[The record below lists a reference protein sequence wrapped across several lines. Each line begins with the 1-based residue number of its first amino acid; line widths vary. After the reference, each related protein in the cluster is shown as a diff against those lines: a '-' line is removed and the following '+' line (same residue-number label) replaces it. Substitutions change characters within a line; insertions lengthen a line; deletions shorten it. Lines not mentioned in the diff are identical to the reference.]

1 MVLFFLVKL
10 QIDKFK
16 SRERDIP
23 EIDLSFMKKYTVF
36 QVSFQ
41 IRKPECPAVTAPYMN
56 VEFAFFICRY
66 VILS

>member
-1 MVLFFLVKL
+1 MVLFLLAKL

-16 SRERDIP
+16 SRKWDIP

-41 IRKPECPAVTAPYMN
+41 IRKPECPAVTASDMN
-56 VEFAFFICRY
+56 VKFAFFISWY
-66 VILS
+66 VILP